1 MLRPTPI
8 RRPRRMNR
16 SRCLIAIM
24 LAGAAACAESPDI
37 DKPRAEMTQR
47 ERDST
52 LAISG
57 LPGARAVGSA
67 MQTADAEAR
76 RAAAFDSA
84 SAP

>member
-1 MLRPTPI
+1 MKH
-8 RRPRRMNR
+8 
-16 SRCLIAIM
+16 SRWLLAAA

-37 DKPRAEMTQR
+37 DKPRADMTQR

-52 LAISG
+52 VASSG
-57 LPGARAVGSA
+57 LPGARVVGSA

-84 SAP
+84 SAQ